1 MQISIHPTPQTTV
14 QVEAFETSHP
24 ELAIHEISVHPH
36 TSAASEGEIDADVG
50 KVWAVSHIPSGDL
63 VIYGLLTKDLATAAA
78 AMLTATG
85 LQFGPGYPRTYLLD
99 SFQAAASLMTDVYF
113 SIFCHN
119 ERGQLARA

>member
-1 MQISIHPTPQTTV
+1 MQISIHPTPQATV
-14 QVEAFETSHP
+14 EVEAFETSHP
-24 ELAIHEISVHPH
+24 VLAIHEISVHP
-36 TSAASEGEIDADVG
+36 ASEAERGSEVG

-85 LQFGPGYPRTYLLD
+85 LQFGPGHPRAYLLD